1 MDQSIELAVQRV
13 IDGTIRGFD
22 PEDPESFTVW
32 NDQLEEVQ
40 SVLKDEV
47 APNPDLLGSVYLER
61 IRIALETGRDAL
73 VLKLTDSFLGEL
85 PSNDPGFAQVVTARV
100 RSLERS
106 VSLEEAAREAVLHAA
121 GGAIEGSELFY
132 LLASFKGNAHHV
144 LDTDKAAIREKL
156 HEAMV
161 KLRTQGYDPLSVEW
175 LDHYSIWEVA
185 GMAAEVI
192 RGINLEKGQRLL
204 EGS

>member
-1 MDQSIELAVQRV
+1 MAVESAVRQVIEDA
-13 IDGTIRGFD
+13 IRGFD

-32 NDQLEEVQ
+32 NDRLEEIE

-47 APNPDLLGSVYLER
+47 TPNPDLLGSVYLER

-73 VLKLTDSFLGEL
+73 VLKLTDAFLGEL
-85 PSNDPGFAQVVTARV
+85 PSNDPGFAQVVTARA

-106 VSLEEAAREAVLHAA
+106 VSLEEAAREAVFHAA
-121 GGAIEGSELFY
+121 GGAIEGSELVY
-132 LLASFKGNAHHV
+132 LLASFKGNAHV
-144 LDTDKAAIREKL
+144 LDSDNEAAIREKL
-156 HEAMV
+156 REALA
-161 KLRTQGYDPLSVEW
+161 KLLAQGYDRISVEW
-175 LDHYSIWEVA
+175 LGHYSIWEVA

-192 RGINLEKGQRLL
+192 REINLEKGQRLL